1 MIGIAALSNEERE
14 ELFLNTAPKVGMPPA
29 IVEKDFWV
37 CYMLDYL
44 FHRCTWKD
52 RIVFKGGTSLS
63 KAYHLIE
70 RFSEDIDLILD
81 WRLLGYSQNE
91 PWEPRSNT
99 QQDKFSEVSEKKT
112 IAWLEEKFIPLL
124 REDISKE
131 IQDTAI
137 VFLENA
143 GEPTVN
149 FAYPQIFSDSSIL
162 QVIRLEIGALAA
174 WSPSQDVE
182 ITSFAAEQYPHVFM
196 VPKTTIRTAVP
207 ERTFWEKV
215 TILHREANRVRGDF
229 PARYSRHYYD
239 LYQMAASPVK
249 NRALQDLDLLNDVI
263 AFKMKFYRCS
273 WARYEEAVP
282 GTMKLVPSELY
293 FSSLREDYSKMRNMI
308 YGTVPEFDVIMTR
321 IKELEEEINQLSF
334 IG

>member
-1 MIGIAALSNEERE
+1 
-14 ELFLNTAPKVGMPPA
+14 
-29 IVEKDFWV
+29 
-37 CYMLDYL
+37 MLDYL

-99 QQDKFSEVSEKKT
+99 QQDKFSEASEKKT
-112 IAWLEEKFIPLL
+112 LSWLEEQFIPLL
-124 REDISKE
+124 QEDISKE

-174 WSPSQDVE
+174 WSPLQDAE
-182 ITSFAAEQYPHVFM
+182 IISFAAEQYPHVFK

-215 TILHREANRVRGDF
+215 TILHREANRVKGDF
-229 PARYSRHYYD
+229 PDRYSRHYYD
-239 LYQMAASPVK
+239 LYQMAASSVK
-249 NRALQDLDLLNDVI
+249 N
-263 AFKMKFYRCS
+263 
-273 WARYEEAVP
+273 
-282 GTMKLVPSELY
+282 
-293 FSSLREDYSKMRNMI
+293 
-308 YGTVPEFDVIMTR
+308 
-321 IKELEEEINQLSF
+321 
-334 IG
+334 